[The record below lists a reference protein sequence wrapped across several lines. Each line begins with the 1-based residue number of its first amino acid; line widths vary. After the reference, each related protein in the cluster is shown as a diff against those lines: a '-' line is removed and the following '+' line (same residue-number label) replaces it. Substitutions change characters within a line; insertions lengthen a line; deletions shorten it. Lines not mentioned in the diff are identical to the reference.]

1 MNEAQDEEVM
11 AMSAI
16 LPEAF
21 TFNRAQN
28 RGRLTIKPGNMLSK
42 RLCSPAKGNHKINQN
57 ILNCLIISLKRKY
70 SILC

>member
-1 MNEAQDEEVM
+1 MNKAQDEEVM

-28 RGRLTIKPGNMLSK
+28 RGRLTIKPGNIGLS
-42 RLCSPAKGNHKINQN
+42 
-57 ILNCLIISLKRKY
+57 
-70 SILC
+70 

>member
-1 MNEAQDEEVM
+1 MSPLTVNVQGRMNEAQDEEVM

-28 RGRLTIKPGNMLSK
+28 RGRLTIKPGNMFSK
-42 RLCSPAKGNHKINQN
+42 CLCSPAKGKSQ
-57 ILNCLIISLKRKY
+57 SE
-70 SILC
+70 